1 MEAVSNAVPNF
12 NKPKEKNASTTLAI
26 MSAILAFFFIA
37 VIFFSFYLGV
47 VPNSR
52 TTILS
57 QMAAQIFGGHGL
69 GFYLLQLST
78 AMILAVAA
86 NTGFSAFP
94 ILAFNMA
101 KDKYMPH
108 AFMDRGDRLGY
119 SNGII
124 SLAIGAIILILI
136 FHGQTNMLIPLYAV
150 GVFVPFTLS
159 QSGMIIHWFR
169 EREGFWLGKAL
180 LNYHAAAFMDV
191 PFDSPA
197 LCKSSRSVAG
207 C

>member
-1 MEAVSNAVPNF
+1 MMIVMVVWGGYNIATGHIHYRAIVDYGTPVSGMSFVLLIRAFSAGSSSLTGVEAVSNAVPNF

-78 AMILAVAA
+78 AMILALLL
-86 NTGFSAFP
+86 
-94 ILAFNMA
+94 ILVSQPFQFLPLIWPKINICR
-101 KDKYMPH
+101 H

-124 SLAIGAIILILI
+124 SWRLEQL
-136 FHGQTNMLIPLYAV
+136 F
-150 GVFVPFTLS
+150 
-159 QSGMIIHWFR
+159 
-169 EREGFWLGKAL
+169 
-180 LNYHAAAFMDV
+180 
-191 PFDSPA
+191 
-197 LCKSSRSVAG
+197 
-207 C
+207 